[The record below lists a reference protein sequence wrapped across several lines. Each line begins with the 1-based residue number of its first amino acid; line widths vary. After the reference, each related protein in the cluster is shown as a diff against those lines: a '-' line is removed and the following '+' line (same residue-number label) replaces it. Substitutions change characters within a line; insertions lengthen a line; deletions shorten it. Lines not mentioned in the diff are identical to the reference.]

1 MFPQTFLDKVKD
13 VSMLDLASQYT
24 QLKKAGANVWQGTCP
39 KPNHNDGTP
48 SFVVWEKSNSWCCMG
63 CHNGKK
69 GQKNYGS
76 DTIAFMQWIEDLKW
90 RDAVLKVAE
99 FADIPKPSEENDKEL
114 DRNFKLTQ
122 KFVKDLN
129 EETYEYLLSRGL
141 SNEDMRKWLIG
152 YDKFEDRIV
161 FPLMDKYKNILGF
174 NKRVLTP
181 TTDEGKKYINS
192 SNSKIF
198 NKSKYFYGIQNI
210 DKNYPYIRI
219 TEGSM
224 DVILSDKFGLKNVVA
239 SLGTAFT
246 EDHAKE
252 IKRMGL
258 IPVLIFDGD
267 EAGANAILKAVE
279 LLNAEGVYSKI
290 MRLPEGIDLA
300 ELSLQCGASI
310 EEYVTSRS
318 VTYGYDKIRS
328 IIDEYNKELYEL
340 KLKMYPKVNEL
351 LSVVPHNEKDALKS
365 FLFDEINMKV

>member
-141 SNEDMRKWLIG
+141 SDEDMRKWLIG

-252 IKRMGL
+252 IKKMGL

-310 EEYVTSRS
+310 EEYVTSKS

>member
-141 SNEDMRKWLIG
+141 SDEDMRKWLIG

-252 IKRMGL
+252 IKKMGL

-279 LLNAEGVYSKI
+279 LLNAEGIYSKI

-310 EEYVTSRS
+310 EEYVTSKS

-351 LSVVPHNEKDALKS
+351 LSVVPYNEKDALKS